1 MTLPMLVPPKKRG
14 VFSPVLLELVIVILF
29 FALSTSVIV
38 RLIAAADLTARES
51 AYESR
56 AILAMQSVA
65 ERVKADPAGQIECN
79 ACGARVFSVEIAE
92 DLSVDCVVTS
102 DESPLQGTL
111 YDIELTVT
119 SPRGEVYALDAERY
133 VPDAEVAP

>member
-14 VFSPVLLELVIVILF
+14 VFSPVLVELIIVILF

-38 RLIAAADLTARES
+38 RLIASADVTARTS

-56 AILAMQSVA
+56 AILALQSVA
-65 ERVKADPAGQIECN
+65 EQVKADPIGDGVCN
-79 ACGARVFSVEIAE
+79 ACGARAFSVEIAS
-92 DLSVDCVVTS
+92 DLTVDCVVTG
-102 DESPLQGTL
+102 DDSPLEGTL

-119 SPRGEVYALDAERY
+119 APNGEVYALDAVHY
-133 VPDAEVAP
+133 VQDAEAVP

>member
-1 MTLPMLVPPKKRG
+1 M
-14 VFSPVLLELVIVILF
+14 
-29 FALSTSVIV
+29 
-38 RLIAAADLTARES
+38 
-51 AYESR
+51 
-56 AILAMQSVA
+56 
-65 ERVKADPAGQIECN
+65 
-79 ACGARVFSVEIAE
+79 FSVEIAE

>member
-14 VFSPVLLELVIVILF
+14 VFSPVLVELIIVILF

-38 RLIAAADLTARES
+38 RLIASADVTARVS
-51 AYESR
+51 SYESR

-65 ERVKADPAGQIECN
+65 EQVKADPVGDGMRN
-79 ACGARVFSVEIAE
+79 ACGARAFLVEISS
-92 DLSVDCVVTS
+92 DLTVDCVVTS

-119 SPRGEVYALDAERY
+119 SPSGKVYAQDAVRYVQDAE
-133 VPDAEVAP
+133 AAP